1 MPRTDPGIAAP
12 RLDAGMSDHSGPGD
26 DFAPLSRDRMPVRS
40 MVEDDLPAIIGIDR
54 RLTGRERAAY
64 FERKLAEVMGESGI
78 RMSLIAEV
86 DGSPAGF
93 VMARVDFGEFGLAE
107 PVAVLDTLGVDPDQ
121 AHHGIGH
128 ALLSQLCTNL
138 ATLQVETIR
147 TMVRWDSFE
156 LLRFLD
162 GCGFAPAQ
170 RIVLTKRVD

>member
-1 MPRTDPGIAAP
+1 MPRTDPDIDAP

-26 DFAPLSRDRMPVRS
+26 DFTPLSRDQVAVRS
-40 MVEDDLPAIIGIDR
+40 MTEDDLPAIVGIDR
-54 RLTGRERAAY
+54 KLTGRARAAY
-64 FERKLAEVMGESGI
+64 FERKLEEAMSESGI
-78 RMSLIAEV
+78 RVSLIAEV

-93 VMARVDFGEFGLAE
+93 VMARVDFGEFGLAD

-128 ALLSQLCTNL
+128 ALLSQLCANL
-138 ATLQVETIR
+138 ATLRIETVR

-162 GCGFAPAQ
+162 GCGFVPAQ
-170 RIVLTKRVD
+170 RIVLTKRVG